1 MLSRWDVGKIPHAR
15 NPTQTQTQTSPV
27 FRALLYLFLCFCVV
41 SPTAGGRSSRKNPK
55 SSYIVSSGD
64 GEVRNER
71 GFQIWAAS
79 RSVTSSVECER
90 IMDDGNRMTA
100 RDLFVS
106 SRDANGS
113 VPDHSAQKQ
122 TGSTKVQPVL
132 AADNEMETLGS
143 DAEEKRLADSVEFES
158 NGLKVPDDHPV
169 SQDEALHF
177 LKVRCKSAVPTQI
190 ELPCTFSHVKAF
202 TIYYACNQS

>member
-1 MLSRWDVGKIPHAR
+1 MGCWE
-15 NPTQTQTQTSPV
+15 NPT
-27 FRALLYLFLCFCVV
+27 RAQSHPNPNPNLAGFPRSFVSFLVFLCVVYVCV
-41 SPTAGGRSSRKNPK
+41 ANSRRKK
-55 SSYIVSSGD
+55 QQEESSYIVSSGD
-64 GEVRNER
+64 REVRNER

-143 DAEEKRLADSVEFES
+143 DAEETRLADSVEFES